1 MIYKIT
7 IDYKE
12 DGIDYYEDSE
22 IYADNDYELNYDCYL
37 ETIKEVLDKIEEI
50 SKEKIVYSYEAKVS
64 LLGQDIV
71 NNPYW
76 ICLHKSTFK
85 FVKTR

>member
-1 MIYKIT
+1 ML
-7 IDYKE
+7 
-12 DGIDYYEDSE
+12 SSNV
-22 IYADNDYELNYDCYL
+22 AFAA
-37 ETIKEVLDKIEEI
+37 
-50 SKEKIVYSYEAKVS
+50 SYEAKVS

-76 ICLHKSTFK
+76 IYLHKSTFK